1 MINKFDKVDK
11 FKIIL
16 IIIGALLLTA
26 VAVFFI
32 YIAVNYLNGP
42 DESLKDNT
50 HINKLDHFNDNN
62 FLFEIDNVLTNE
74 ECDKLIKVSSN
85 RLLRSKVM
93 SVDDNNKYK
102 DTVDKVRTSEQTWL
116 SNSQHKDIVQKV
128 ENLVNRFVKNKITSK
143 QFEDMQ
149 VARYHPSQEYKEHY
163 DICHPTQAYPEH
175 LKTCKEEFKKYNC
188 VRYIT
193 VILYLN
199 DGFKGGETE
208 FPLINKKIV
217 PKKGKALVF
226 FNCNF
231 KKDTHKNGLCDMIK
245 KSKHAG
251 LPVIQQG
258 NCDDNRNEK
267 WIATIWI
274 RTKEIN

>member
-1 MINKFDKVDK
+1 MINKFDKIDK
-11 FKIIL
+11 FKLIL

-42 DESLKDNT
+42 ENLKNAT
-50 HINKLDHFNDNN
+50 HLDKFNDNN
-62 FLFEIDNVLTNE
+62 FFFEIDNVLTNK
-74 ECDKLIKVSSN
+74 ECDRLIKLSSN
-85 RLLRSKVM
+85 KLVRSKVM
-93 SVDDNNKYK
+93 SVDKNNRYK

-116 SNSQHKDIVQKV
+116 SNSQQKDIVQKV

-149 VARYHPSQEYKEHY
+149 IARYRPSQEYKEHY

-175 LKTCKEEFKKYNC
+175 LKSCKEEFKKYNC

-231 KKDTHKNGLCDMIK
+231 NRDTHKNGMCDMIK
-245 KSKHAG
+245 SSKHAG
-251 LPVIQQG
+251 LPVMKQG
-258 NCDDNRNEK
+258 NGNGNGNINEK

-274 RTKEIN
+274 RAKEIN